1 MKIGFISLSITQ
13 SIPYITNLISLGYD
27 VYPLIFDNNK
37 NLINLLNSIVNEN
50 HLIPGY
56 TSDLDCLIAFMP
68 SDKLNVLNEIN
79 YNDML
84 KNNAPVI
91 INTDLSQNDI
101 FFPQDNFHVTN
112 YNSLNIANNCNNIC
126 STVEKVLQKNS
137 TF

>member
-27 VYPLIFDNNK
+27 VYPLIFDDNK
-37 NLINLLNSIVNEN
+37 NLITLLNSIVNEN
-50 HLIPGY
+50 HLISCHA
-56 TSDLDCLIAFMP
+56 SDLDCLIAFIP
-68 SDKLNVLNEIN
+68 SDKLNILNQIN

-84 KNNAPVI
+84 KNNAPII
-91 INTDLSQNDI
+91 INTNLYQNDA
-101 FFPQDNFHVTN
+101 FFPQGNLYITN
-112 YNSLNIANNCNNIC
+112 YNSINISNNCDNIC

>member
-37 NLINLLNSIVNEN
+37 KFINILNSIVNEN

-56 TSDLDCLIAFMP
+56 TSDLDCLIVFIP
-68 SDKLNVLNEIN
+68 GDKLNILNQIN

-84 KNNAPVI
+84 KKDAPVI
-91 INTDLSQNDI
+91 INTDLSEIDML
-101 FFPQDNFHVTN
+101 FPQENFHITN
-112 YNSLNIANNCNNIC
+112 YNSIDIASNCDNIYSI
-126 STVEKVLQKNS
+126 VEKVLQKK
-137 TF
+137 